1 MLTYADFFNIAACFQ
16 LSSSNIEKTFPD
28 FFKHCSL
35 FSAFWRSQSYGCSLP
50 SPKTSV
56 MQGSSRVM
64 EAAVRSESPVLA
76 SDVLAS
82 DIEEVLTEVIEQ
94 LVREGGEKDKISVV
108 WL

>member
-1 MLTYADFFNIAACFQ
+1 
-16 LSSSNIEKTFPD
+16 
-28 FFKHCSL
+28 
-35 FSAFWRSQSYGCSLP
+35 
-50 SPKTSV
+50 
-56 MQGSSRVM
+56 M